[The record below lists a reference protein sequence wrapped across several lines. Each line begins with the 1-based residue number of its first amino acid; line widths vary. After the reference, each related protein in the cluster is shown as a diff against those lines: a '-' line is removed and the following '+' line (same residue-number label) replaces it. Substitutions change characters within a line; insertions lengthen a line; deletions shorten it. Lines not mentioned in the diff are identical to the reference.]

1 MRRPS
6 ATIAFV
12 RLGVGYPGSA
22 RIDHARRDLDAMAS
36 SGASVVILE
45 ASEEDAFERPAHL
58 DALVAEARGCGL
70 EVRVAPRGV
79 LGVFAGGGASM
90 AVAREPALRQRM
102 TDGTAVPAACPNDPR
117 TGAWFDRWL
126 EAVLETA
133 PDAIAWAEPRLWLAV
148 RDPLQAGRRD
158 AWSCAC
164 DTCADA
170 WSLGRHDAPG
180 GAMPAAFTG
189 EVRAFRRRSLVGLLE
204 PGLARVHR
212 AGLRNVLTLTP
223 ATGDH
228 PDALPWDDL
237 VALAYVDGLGTDA
250 CAEIDASAPDDAAF
264 WAGRLVRTSRGRVA
278 SHVRFRLDGIRAGRE
293 DHLVGAVAAAAAAG
307 VDEIIVRAWPDAE
320 PAEASR
326 ATSGAPAT
334 IPGPEAWRLLAG
346 AALTAGSNRT

>member
-6 ATIAFV
+6 ATIALV

-36 SGASVVILE
+36 SGASVVILD
-45 ASEEDAFERPAHL
+45 ASEEDAFEGPAHL
-58 DALVAEARGCGL
+58 DAIVAEAQGCGL

-79 LGVFAGGGASM
+79 LGLFAGGGASM

-102 TDGTAVPAACPNDPR
+102 TDGTAVPAACPTDPR
-117 TGAWFDRWL
+117 TGAWLDRWL
-126 EAVLETA
+126 VAVLETA

-148 RDPLQAGRRD
+148 RDPLQTGRRD

-164 DTCADA
+164 GTCADA

-180 GAMPAAFTG
+180 GVMPAAFTG

-204 PGLARVHR
+204 PSLARAHR
-212 AGLRNVLTLTP
+212 AGLRNVLTVTP

-250 CAEIDASAPDDAAF
+250 CDEIDASAPDGAAF
-264 WAGRLVRTSRGRVA
+264 WAGRLVRTSRGHVA
-278 SHVRFRLDGIRAGRE
+278 SHVCFRLDGIRAGRE
-293 DHLVGAVAAAAAAG
+293 DHLVGAVAAATSAG
-307 VDEIIVRAWPDAE
+307 VDEIVVRAWPDAE
-320 PAEASR
+320 PAETSR
-326 ATSGAPAT
+326 SGSGAPPT

-346 AALTAGSNRT
+346 AALGAGDA